1 MAGKGTFTLAATG
14 DALITRRISPYKD
27 PEFLDMLKLIRS
39 ADVAFTNLEMLLHR
53 YEGFP
58 AAESGG
64 TYCVAEPQM
73 ADELVWAGF
82 HMVSRANNHSLDWSD
97 GGLSATSRECDRAGL
112 VHAGVGP
119 NLSQARSPAYLD
131 FAKGRAALLSASST
145 FASFGRAGNQ
155 RPDMPGRPGLNPLR
169 YDTTYVVTAEEMAQV
184 KKMAGDLG
192 LEYLR
197 QKRVAMGF
205 EGSGDPSS
213 YSFGPMKFVVGDK
226 PGIRT
231 TPHKGDMEGNLKF
244 IRDAARQADW
254 VFFSLHAHEANVDKE
269 IPATFIQP
277 FAKACIDAG
286 TTAFIGHG
294 PHVLRGIE
302 VYKGKPI
309 FYSLG
314 NFIFQNESVRYLPAD
329 VYERYGLG
337 YENTPADLYDIRT
350 GKDTKSFPSEAA
362 FWESVLA
369 ICTFED
375 DEMTECTLYPLTLG
389 FGGTRAKRGRPELA
403 KGALAEKIIGGLAD
417 LSKPFGTTIHYEAG
431 AGKVEL

>member
-1 MAGKGTFTLAATG
+1 MAGKGSFTLAATG
-14 DALITRRISPYKD
+14 DALITRRISPYQE

-53 YEGFP
+53 WEGFP

-64 TYCVAEPQM
+64 TYCVADPVI

-82 HMVSRANNHSLDWSD
+82 HMVSRANNHSLDWSE
-97 GGLSATSRECDRAGL
+97 GGLTATSRECDRVGL
-112 VHAGVGP
+112 AHAGVGP

-131 FAKGRAALLSASST
+131 FAKGTAALLSASST

-155 RPDMPGRPGLNPLR
+155 RPDLPGRPGLNPLR
-169 YDTTYVVTAEEMAQV
+169 YETTYTVTPEQLAEV
-184 KKMAGDLG
+184 KAIAGTVG
-192 LEYLR
+192 LEAMR
-197 QKRVAMGF
+197 QKRVAMGW
-205 EGSGDPSS
+205 ESADSGS

-231 TPHKGDMEGNLKF
+231 APHKGDMEENLKY
-244 IRDAARQADW
+244 IRDAAREVDW
-254 VFFSLHAHEANVDKE
+254 VFYSLHAHEADMEKE
-269 IPATFIQP
+269 IPAHFIQP
-277 FAKACIDAG
+277 FARACIDAG
-286 TTAFIGHG
+286 TTAFLGHG

-302 VYKGKPI
+302 IYKGRPI

-337 YENTPADLYDIRT
+337 YEHTPADLYDART

-369 ICTFED
+369 MCTFQD
-375 DEMTECTLYPLTLG
+375 DQLTGCTLYPLTLG

-403 KGALAEKIIGGLAD
+403 KGALAEKIIGGLAE
-417 LSKPFGTTIHYEAG
+417 LSKPFGTKIRYEAET
-431 AGKVEL
+431 GKIEL